1 MRTSALAILPILSL
15 ARAALAQGIDWS
27 PSVEQ
32 GLQDARNRNAP
43 VLVSFI
49 QDGEEANDRMVNGI
63 HKAAEVVK
71 LTRRFVCFIANHG
84 THEQVGQKQP
94 DGNVKQVCQKFGT
107 VSCVEHRAIEAWAFK
122 QYTQG
127 EVKTPQHLFCDPT
140 GKVLETIIDVPDVS
154 GFTEALENTLRAAG
168 PGLSNEEYRKFSDS
182 LAAAESAA
190 KLGRYSEA
198 IKGFKA
204 VLAAKNAQKAALADR
219 AKEGIK
225 QVEESGKKS
234 LVAADEATANK
245 DWVPA
250 VVELERLA
258 REFKGEALARTAGEK
273 LRVLKANAEVNADL
287 KAKAAEV
294 KAYAVLDEAEKQLAK
309 GKPADGVRLLTQVS
323 TGFADRP
330 VGKRAAA
337 LLATLEADPK
347 TRDQVVELKV
357 KRDCETWLKM
367 ADEAVKAGDNKR
379 AAEFLKRIVVN
390 APGTSFAQEA
400 DARLKALPDGE
411 KK

>member
-1 MRTSALAILPILSL
+1 MRTSALAVVSILSFV
-15 ARAALAQGIDWS
+15 RGVLAQGIEWS
-27 PSVEQ
+27 PTVDQ

-63 HKAAEVVK
+63 HKSDEVVK
-71 LTRRFVCFIANHG
+71 LTRRFVCFIANSG
-84 THEQVGQKQP
+84 NHEQTGQKQP
-94 DGNVKQVCQKFGT
+94 DGSMKQVCQKFGS
-107 VSCVEHRAIEAWAFK
+107 VSCAEHRAVESWAFK

-140 GKVLETIIDVPDVS
+140 GKVLENIIDVPDVS

-168 PGLSNEEYRKFSDS
+168 PGLSTEEYRKFSDA
-182 LAAAESAA
+182 LGAADRAA
-190 KLGRYSEA
+190 KLGRFAEA
-198 IKGFKA
+198 IKGYKGITT
-204 VLAAKNAQKAALADR
+204 AKNLQKAALAER
-219 AKEGIK
+219 AKEGLK
-225 QVEESGKKS
+225 QVEESGKQT
-234 LVAADEATANK
+234 LAAVDEATTRK

-250 VVELERLA
+250 VVELERLG
-258 REFKGEALARTAGEK
+258 REFKGEPLARTAGEK
-273 LRVLKANAEVNADL
+273 LRVLKGNAEVNAEL

-294 KAYAVLDEAEKQLAK
+294 KAYELIDTAEKHLAK
-309 GKPADGVRLLTQVS
+309 GKPADGVRLLSQV
-323 TGFADRP
+323 TAGFADRP

-337 LLATLEADPK
+337 LLQALEADPK

-379 AAEFLKRIVVN
+379 AEEFLKRIVTN

-400 DARLKALPDGE
+400 DARLKALRDAE